1 RDVLHPSSVKKR
13 ETGPLYPTVWIESK
27 IPKDK
32 KLVHA
37 VRFAVPGDGVAAY
50 FYWRSYFSSTDLL
63 RVGGL
68 LFGDPVLIAD
78 GAGGV
83 LQLPGPHRTLLWKSR
98 ITSLRWSIPGERFST
113 CSVAAGCE
121 DTPVFHKRVLLG
133 VIPVGGNEFSDSNVV
148 SSSFR
153 EKLPLL
159 EKSLDGLLVE
169 IPSTTR
175 TFQHAFEGME
185 VLLCGENCVQGLFN
199 VPGHVPRLL
208 VQDPSIDMRAYCPP
222 VILSQES

>member
-1 RDVLHPSSVKKR
+1 
-13 ETGPLYPTVWIESK
+13 
-27 IPKDK
+27 
-32 KLVHA
+32 
-37 VRFAVPGDGVAAY
+37 
-50 FYWRSYFSSTDLL
+50 
-63 RVGGL
+63 
-68 LFGDPVLIAD
+68 
-78 GAGGV
+78 
-83 LQLPGPHRTLLWKSR
+83 
-98 ITSLRWSIPGERFST
+98 WSIPGERFST
-113 CSVAAGCE
+113 CSAAAGCE

-185 VLLCGENCVQGLFN
+185 ACPPAACARPVDRHEGILPASNSFARILVQQDGSHCHPQETWQGL
-199 VPGHVPRLL
+199 
-208 VQDPSIDMRAYCPP
+208 A
-222 VILSQES
+222 